1 MVLSPSTHEVLSVL
15 DQRLSVVREM
25 SSSDAKE
32 LKAGHPP
39 AGKKYGK
46 IANSCTFLFRHA
58 VKAGGM
64 RVVTKHRHKDHDSDA
79 YDEKYQDSVNAMAP
93 PVKYSQHLNKI
104 QLL

>member
-1 MVLSPSTHEVLSVL
+1 M
-15 DQRLSVVREM
+15 
-25 SSSDAKE
+25 
-32 LKAGHPP
+32 
-39 AGKKYGK
+39 
-46 IANSCTFLFRHA
+46 
-58 VKAGGM
+58 KAGGM